1 MNERTTKGTY
11 KKVDLSVNGDKT
23 SLAVAA
29 QKKREEKL
37 FPLRLNSKTVIYVK
51 KNRIK
56 IRITLKKRKRKW
68 GYYEKSSN

>member
-23 SLAVAA
+23 SQAVAA

-51 KNRIK
+51 KENQNTHYAEQVRIK
-56 IRITLKKRKRKW
+56 LGI
-68 GYYEKSSN
+68 NV

>member
-1 MNERTTKGTY
+1 MNELTTKGTY

-23 SLAVAA
+23 SQAVAA

-51 KNRIK
+51 KENQNMYYAEKAKKK
-56 IRITLKKRKRKW
+56 IGIL
-68 GYYEKSSN
+68 